1 MDQVSCVRIIAAIGR
16 RRELGRNGKIPWN
29 IKEDLKR
36 FKEWTMGGSII
47 MGRKTFE
54 SIGKPLPGRENI
66 VITRNPSWKAAGIQT
81 AHSLDESLQI
91 AKNTPWIIGG
101 AEIYSLGLPL
111 AEELWLTEI
120 NEIFQADVFF
130 PNWDR
135 KNWQLFHK
143 ESCKKDDEH
152 NFSWQYAR
160 YKRIKNQPEIKK

>member
-1 MDQVSCVRIIAAIGR
+1 
-16 RRELGRNGKIPWN
+16 
-29 IKEDLKR
+29 
-36 FKEWTMGGSII
+36 
-47 MGRKTFE
+47 
-54 SIGKPLPGRENI
+54 I